1 MAPSTHFSRSFP
13 AAGASVGF
21 SAAEFLARPER
32 VVSESLA
39 MSTNADADP
48 RLAPA
53 IVHRILVV
61 DDEADTAAFLK
72 SLLEKQGY
80 EVTVAKDGGQ
90 AHSMFVMKKPDLVI
104 LDMMLPGETGFEVC
118 ERLKTLERRLP
129 VVALTAIDMDDAR
142 NLARR
147 VGVDAYL
154 TKPFDPDELL
164 QQIKQTAQEVWL
176 KSRAE
181 SDDRDQTKPVR
192 FACRC
197 GKRFK
202 VAQQHRGKT
211 LTCPNCGEPV
221 LVPRHD

>member
-1 MAPSTHFSRSFP
+1 
-13 AAGASVGF
+13 
-21 SAAEFLARPER
+21 
-32 VVSESLA
+32 
-39 MSTNADADP
+39 MSIDADTDP
-48 RLAPA
+48 RRAPA
-53 IVHRILVV
+53 IVHHILVV
-61 DDEADTAAFLK
+61 DDEADTALFLK

-80 EVTVAKDGGQ
+80 NVTLAKDGGQ
-90 AHSMFVMKKPDLVI
+90 AHSMFVMKKPDFVI

-118 ERLKTLERRLP
+118 ERLKTLERNVPIL
-129 VVALTAIDMDDAR
+129 ALTAIDMDDAR

-147 VGVDAYL
+147 VGVDNYM

-164 QQIKQTAQEVWL
+164 MQIKQTAEVVWL
-176 KSRAE
+176 KSHASTEE
-181 SDDRDQTKPVR
+181 SVDDKPVR

-221 LVPRHD
+221 LVPRHN

>member
-1 MAPSTHFSRSFP
+1 
-13 AAGASVGF
+13 
-21 SAAEFLARPER
+21 
-32 VVSESLA
+32 
-39 MSTNADADP
+39 
-48 RLAPA
+48 
-53 IVHRILVV
+53 
-61 DDEADTAAFLK
+61 
-72 SLLEKQGY
+72 
-80 EVTVAKDGGQ
+80 
-90 AHSMFVMKKPDLVI
+90 
-104 LDMMLPGETGFEVC
+104 
-118 ERLKTLERRLP
+118 
-129 VVALTAIDMDDAR
+129 

-164 QQIKQTAQEVWL
+164 QQIRQTAQEVWL

-181 SDDRDQTKPVR
+181 SVGAEQDKPVR

-202 VAQQHRGKT
+202 VARQHRGKT

>member
-1 MAPSTHFSRSFP
+1 
-13 AAGASVGF
+13 
-21 SAAEFLARPER
+21 
-32 VVSESLA
+32 
-39 MSTNADADP
+39 MSTDADADP

-61 DDEADTAAFLK
+61 DDEADTAVFLK
-72 SLLEKQGY
+72 SLLEKNGY
-80 EVTVAKDGGQ
+80 EVSLAKDGGQ
-90 AHSMFVMKKPDLVI
+90 AHSIFVMKKPDFVI

-118 ERLKTLERRLP
+118 ERLKTLEKSIP
-129 VVALTAIDMDDAR
+129 VMALTGIDMEDAR

-147 VGVDAYL
+147 VGVDAYML
-154 TKPFDPDELL
+154 KPFDPNELL
-164 QQIKQTAQEVWL
+164 QAIRQTAQEVWL
-176 KSRAE
+176 HSRARME
-181 SDDRDQTKPVR
+181 DGQRDAPVR

-202 VAQQHRGKT
+202 VSNQHRGKT

>member
-1 MAPSTHFSRSFP
+1 
-13 AAGASVGF
+13 
-21 SAAEFLARPER
+21 
-32 VVSESLA
+32 

-48 RLAPA
+48 RHAPA

-129 VVALTAIDMDDAR
+129 VVALTAIDMEDAR

-181 SDDRDQTKPVR
+181 IDERDQIKPVR